1 MRQAHGGDIH
11 CARSDG
17 TAPTI
22 SLKVGT
28 GGTALDVEM
37 TKAHN
42 QNQRLTPV
50 IEFLNFLHL
59 RGPNQWTYHPVIE
72 AWVDIGALE
81 DSPSNTLPG
90 FNARLTALLPTLAEH
105 RCSYGEP
112 GGFLKRLEEGTWP
125 AHILE
130 HLTLELQNLAGM
142 PGGFGRARGTS
153 RRGVYKVVVRCWHED
168 ITRQALHFARDL
180 LLAAIEDRPYDVQAA
195 VAVLA
200 DQADRL
206 LLGPSTRAIVDAAED
221 KSRRIPAIRLNEGNL
236 VQLGYG
242 ANSRRVWTAETDATS
257 AIAESIS
264 RDKALTNALLRNCGV
279 PVPASA
285 VVTKL
290 AEAWPAAEDIG
301 LPVTVKPVDA
311 NHGCGVSLNLTQREE
326 IETAFQLAWDAS
338 RSGNVLIEQFIP
350 GVEHRLLVV
359 GGKLIAAARGEEAWV
374 TGDGA
379 ATVRELIAT
388 QIDSD
393 PRRGA
398 GEDFPLSRILD
409 ENEPTVDL
417 ELARQGLSLDAVAE
431 AGRRVLVRRN
441 GNVAADCTDEVHPQT
456 AAFAT
461 LAARIV
467 GLDIAGIDL
476 VAGDISRPLAAQGGA
491 LIEVNAGPGLL
502 AHLKPASGKPRPVGE
517 AIVDQLFPPG
527 VDSRIPL
534 VGVSGSHAATAAA
547 AWLHRLLS
555 FTGKTVGL
563 ATPESLRLGEQSL
576 LLAAADGV
584 RAQQLLTN
592 RALEAAVIA
601 NPPRTIASEGLA
613 YDRCLIG
620 VVTDFDDQALLPE
633 YCIDDADRLYAVLR
647 TQVDVVLPKGVAV
660 LNAASPAL
668 IEMAALCDGEVIF
681 FARDEA
687 VLPTRAEGSTLG
699 VPTAKTRGEVF
710 LRNDAVVLRR
720 AGREETLMPVSQLPA
735 CNVKPI
741 RSDIPVVGALT
752 LDQHLDSLLAAIAAA
767 WALELANDTLRNGMA
782 SAARLPFLT

>member
-1 MRQAHGGDIH
+1 
-11 CARSDG
+11 
-17 TAPTI
+17 
-22 SLKVGT
+22 
-28 GGTALDVEM
+28 
-37 TKAHN
+37 
-42 QNQRLTPV
+42 V

-59 RGPNQWTYHPVIE
+59 RGPNQWTYRPVIE

-130 HLTLELQNLAGM
+130 HITLELQNLAGM

-153 RRGVYKVVVRCWHED
+153 RRGVYKVAVRCWHED

-180 LLAAIEDRPYDVQAA
+180 LLAAIEDRPYDVPAA

-200 DQADRL
+200 EQADRL

-221 KSRRIPAIRLNEGNL
+221 KSRCIPAIRLNDGNL

-264 RDKALTNALLRNCGV
+264 KDKALTNALLRNCGV

-285 VVTKL
+285 VVSEQ
-290 AEAWPAAEDIG
+290 AAAWATAEDIG
-301 LPVTVKPVDA
+301 LPVTVKPVDG
-311 NHGCGVSLNLTQREE
+311 NHGRGVSLNLTQRDE
-326 IETAFQLAWDAS
+326 IEAAFQLAWDAS
-338 RSGNVLIEQFIP
+338 RNGDVLIEQFIP

-359 GGKLIAAARGEEAWV
+359 GGKLVAAARGEEAWV

-379 ATVRELIAT
+379 ATVRQLIAT

-398 GEDFPLSRILD
+398 AEDFPLSRIL
-409 ENEPTVDL
+409 EEGEPTVGF
-417 ELARQGLSLDAVAE
+417 ELSRQGLSLDAVPE
-431 AGRRVLVRRN
+431 AGRRVLVQRN

-476 VAGDISRPLAAQGGA
+476 VAGDISQPLAKQGGA
-491 LIEVNAGPGLL
+491 FIEVNAGPGLL

-517 AIVDQLFPPG
+517 AIVDHLFPPG
-527 VDSRIPL
+527 ADSRIPL
-534 VGVSGSHAATAAA
+534 VGVSGSHAAAAA
-547 AWLHRLLS
+547 ASWLHRLLL
-555 FTGKTVGL
+555 FTGKIVGL
-563 ATPESLRLGEQSL
+563 ATAESLRLGEQPL
-576 LLAAADGV
+576 VLDAADDWG
-584 RAQQLLTN
+584 RARQLLTN
-592 RALEAAVIA
+592 RALDLAVIA
-601 NPPRTIASEGLA
+601 NPPQAIASEGLA
-613 YDRCLIG
+613 YDRCLVG
-620 VVTDFDDQALLPE
+620 VVTDFDDQALFPE
-633 YCIDDADRLYAVLR
+633 YCIDDADRLHAVLR
-647 TQVDVVLPKGVAV
+647 TQVDVVLPRGVAV
-660 LNAASPAL
+660 LNAASPTL

-687 VLPTRAEGSTLG
+687 VLP

-720 AGREETLMPVSQLPA
+720 AGREEILMPVSQLPA

-752 LDQHLDSLLAAIAAA
+752 MDRHLDSLLAAIAAA
-767 WALELANDTLRNGMA
+767 WALDLTHDTLRNGMA
-782 SAARLPFLT
+782 SAATLSFLPD

>member
-1 MRQAHGGDIH
+1 M
-11 CARSDG
+11 
-17 TAPTI
+17 
-22 SLKVGT
+22 
-28 GGTALDVEM
+28 
-37 TKAHN
+37 
-42 QNQRLTPV
+42 
-50 IEFLNFLHL
+50 IEFLKFFVL
-59 RGPNQWTYHPVIE
+59 RGPNAWTYHPVIE

-90 FNARLTALLPTLAEH
+90 FNARLTALLPTLVEH

-130 HLTLELQNLAGM
+130 HVTLELQNLAGM
-142 PGGFGRARGTS
+142 PGGFGRARETS

-168 ITRQALHFARDL
+168 VTRQALHFARDL
-180 LLAAIEDRPYDVQAA
+180 LLAAIAGRPYDVQAA
-195 VAVLA
+195 VVVLA
-200 DQADRL
+200 EQADRL
-206 LLGPSTRAIVDAAED
+206 LLGPSTRAIVDAAAARP
-221 KSRRIPAIRLNEGNL
+221 RRIPAIRLNEGNL

-242 ANSRRVWTAETDATS
+242 VNSRRVWTAETDTTS

-264 RDKALTNALLRNCGV
+264 KDKALTNALLRNCGV
-279 PVPASA
+279 PVPANA
-285 VVTKL
+285 VISKL
-290 AEAWPAAEDIG
+290 AAAWPTAEDVG

-338 RSGNVLIEQFIP
+338 HSGQVLIEQFIP

-359 GGKLIAAARGEEAWV
+359 GGKLVAAARGEEAWV

-398 GEDFPLSRILD
+398 SEDFPLSRILD
-409 ENEPTVDL
+409 EHEPTVDL
-417 ELARQGLSLDAVAE
+417 ELARQGLSLDAIAE

-476 VAGDISRPLAAQGGA
+476 VARDISRTLAEQGGA
-491 LIEVNAGPGLL
+491 FIEVNAGPGLL
-502 AHLKPASGKPRPVGE
+502 AHLKPASGKPRPVGA
-517 AIVDQLFPPG
+517 AIVDHLFPPG

-534 VGVSGSHAATAAA
+534 VGVSGSHAATATAT
-547 AWLHRLLS
+547 WLHRLLS

-563 ATPESLRLGEQSL
+563 AAPESLRLGEQPL
-576 LLAAADGV
+576 LLEATTDCG

-592 RALEAAVIA
+592 RALEVAVIA
-601 NPPRTIASEGLA
+601 NLPRAIAGEGLA
-613 YDRCLIG
+613 YDRCLVG
-620 VVTDFDDQALLPE
+620 VITDYDAQALLPE
-633 YCIDDADRLYAVLR
+633 FYIDNADRLHAVLR
-647 TQVDVVLPKGVAV
+647 TQVDVVLPEGVAV

-681 FARDEA
+681 FARNEA
-687 VLPTRAEGSTLG
+687 VLPA
-699 VPTAKTRGEVF
+699 PTCKTRGEVF
-710 LRNDAVVLRR
+710 LRGDAVLLRR
-720 AGREETLMPVSQLPA
+720 AGREEILMPVSQLPA

-752 LDQHLDSLLAAIAAA
+752 MDQHLDSLLAAIAAA
-767 WALELANDTLRNGMA
+767 WTLDMSHDSIRNGMA
-782 SAARLPFLT
+782 SAATLSFLT